1 MRNLVSNTAWFV
13 CGQGF
18 RVVATF
24 VVGFWV
30 IRYLGPARFGEFSS
44 IRAVLAILSVFAS
57 MGLTQL
63 LPIRLASHK
72 EPATKTLAT
81 AGLLRMAGGLIAA
94 MISIPVL
101 SYIQGYDSAHWEI
114 LLVAAIY
121 LVLHPLE
128 LLDTWFVSQSQSRFM
143 TFSKMGQL
151 AVTSG
156 MQVVAVISG
165 FGLLAFVAI
174 DVARVVIYGAFL
186 LFFMK
191 KYLRPE
197 GRLEPDVRMARDLF
211 RSTRPL
217 WFAAAATIIS
227 VKVDQTMIRLLLD
240 REATGLYAAAARLSE
255 FWFFLPVAV
264 VTTTIPT
271 LTRQYKND
279 RTAYN
284 RSVLRVSS
292 VLTSFSIAVAFCVTM
307 FSDPVVAIIFGQ
319 DYIASTSVLVIHV
332 WSLPFLSLVYLS
344 HNIRIIQG
352 QQASLLPRTI
362 AGAATNIVLNY
373 LLIPLYGIK
382 AAAITTLISYVVV
395 GIGWDLLI
403 DRSHGL
409 GRIQARSF
417 LPQHW
422 IGAAMTVSSRI
433 RAARG

>member
-1 MRNLVSNTAWFV
+1 M
-13 CGQGF
+13 
-18 RVVATF
+18 VAAL

-30 IRYLGPARFGEFSS
+30 IRHLGPAKFGEFSS

-63 LPIRLASHK
+63 LPIRLASGE

-81 AGLLRMAGGLIAA
+81 AGGLRMAGSLIAA

-101 SYIQGYDSAHWEI
+101 VYVQGYRHENWPI
-114 LLVAAIY
+114 LLVAVLY
-121 LVLHPLE
+121 LVLSPLE
-128 LLDTWFVSQSQSRFM
+128 LLDTWFISQSQSRFM
-143 TFSKMGQL
+143 TFSRMGQL
-151 AVTSG
+151 AMTSG
-156 MQVVAVISG
+156 LQVVAITAG

-174 DVARVVIYGAFL
+174 DVAGLAVYAGFL
-186 LFFMK
+186 LFFMT

-197 GRLEPDVRMARDLF
+197 GRLETDVRTSRDLF

-217 WFAAAATIIS
+217 WLAAAATIIS
-227 VKVDQTMIRLLLD
+227 LKVDQTMIRLLLD

-255 FWFFLPVAV
+255 FWCFLPVAV
-264 VTTTIPT
+264 VTNTIPT
-271 LTRQYKND
+271 LTRQCKND
-279 RTAYN
+279 NIGYR

-292 VLTSFSIAVAFCVTM
+292 VLTSFSIAVACGVTV
-307 FSDPVVAIIFGQ
+307 FATPIVAIVFGQ
-319 DYIASTSVLVIHV
+319 AYLASAGVLVIHV

-422 IGAAMTVSSRI
+422 ISAAMTVSSRI
-433 RAARG
+433 RASRA